1 MSKEEE
7 LTETSSLKLTLL
19 SLLPVVSP
27 EELFHLTESSVITSK
42 FRELQSLPSEVIS
55 SLTEVSVPM
64 VPPLPEL
71 ASEDLPS
78 ELVLVPVSL
87 MDLLSRT
94 VAQLLVLS
102 SKVSTDLSLEP
113 FTSEDVVV
121 SVSEDVVLASE
132 DVASVEDSEESTAAV
147 MALVTIGDQ
156 FL

>member
-7 LTETSSLKLTLL
+7 LTEISSLKLMLP
-19 SLLPVVSP
+19 SLLLVVSP
-27 EELFHLTESSVITSK
+27 EELFPLTESLVIISK
-42 FRELQSLPSEVIS
+42 FRELQSLPSVVIS

-71 ASEDLPS
+71 ASEDLPL

-102 SKVSTDLSLEP
+102 SKVSTDLSLEH
-113 FTSEDVVV
+113 FSSEDVVV
-121 SVSEDVVLASE
+121 LVSEDVVLVSE
-132 DVASVEDSEESTAAV
+132 DVASVKDSEESTAVV
-147 MALVTIGDQ
+147 MVLAMDGDQ
-156 FL
+156 TF

>member
-1 MSKEEE
+1 MLKEEE
-7 LTETSSLKLTLL
+7 LTETSSLKLTLP
-19 SLLPVVSP
+19 SLLPVVSQ
-27 EELFHLTESSVITSK
+27 EELFHLTESLVITSK

-78 ELVLVPVSL
+78 ELVLVPVLL

-147 MALVTIGDQ
+147 MVLDTDGDQ
-156 FL
+156 NF

>member
-7 LTETSSLKLTLL
+7 LTETSSSKLMLP
-19 SLLPVVSP
+19 SLLLVVSP
-27 EELFHLTESSVITSK
+27 EELFPLTESSVTISK

-78 ELVLVPVSL
+78 ELVLVPVLL